1 MIHPDPKQMMP
12 ASKSLGSINFGN
24 LTTKPTAIM
33 NMPNSSRALA
43 AWYTRRALAL
53 ARVQR

>member
-12 ASKSLGSINFGN
+12 ASRSLGSINFGN